1 MSAHVYDVNGF
12 ENFYEKGEK
21 MIISIL
27 GMSGKDREKVN
38 KTTAYYDCDAL
49 KKQSGDYHNATDL
62 LLKNYN
68 DNFYF
73 LGTKTAIDFQTELL
87 NLDENDSVKCIE
99 IKDNSLDD
107 IFEEVFTLISNVKDN
122 EKVLLDITHGF
133 RHQPISAIFSATLH
147 KFLTNSN
154 IEIIFAKQIKEFT
167 EYEYIYLTEY
177 VDMTQLSLMLTG
189 FIRTLNFVNTVN
201 VENLNTM
208 AFEKFSKAL
217 LSNDFKGI
225 ESSYKNLSATLITAK
240 KDKKFDH
247 LKELFLQIETI
258 LKEFKGFGEK
268 EIYEKYMILANLM
281 FDKNYYLL
289 SITYLFEAVRLYST
303 YSFYKNEIIT
313 EDKWNNDEMFYINS
327 DVIFCIQQ
335 ESNKFP
341 TIYNKNHNLF
351 KKVSDEY
358 KKLKDLRNNLTHIN
372 HKKNQPNIKGDLYKL
387 LNNISLLI
395 KNDILKDLNN

>member
-1 MSAHVYDVNGF
+1 
-12 ENFYEKGEK
+12 
-21 MIISIL
+21 
-27 GMSGKDREKVN
+27 MSGKDREKIN

-73 LGTKTAIDFQTELL
+73 LGTQTAINFQKELL
-87 NLDENDSVKCIE
+87 EYDEEKVKFIP

-107 IFEEVFTLISNVKDN
+107 IFEEVFSLISKAKDN
-122 EKVLLDITHGF
+122 EKVVLDITHGF

-147 KFLTNSN
+147 KFLSNSQLD
-154 IEIIFAKQIKEFT
+154 IIFAKQIVEFK
-167 EYEYIYLTEY
+167 EYEYIYLNEY

-189 FIRTLNFVNTVN
+189 FIRTLNFVNTVS

-240 KDKKFDH
+240 KDKKFNY
-247 LKELFLQIETI
+247 LKELFIQVENTLTDF
-258 LKEFKGFGEK
+258 KEFGKK
-268 EIYEKYMILANLM
+268 EIYEKYIILAKLM

-289 SITYLFEAVRLYST
+289 SITYLFEAMRLYAT
-303 YSFYKNEIIT
+303 Y
-313 EDKWNNDEMFYINS
+313 MFYNKKIINKYAWDNFDMYGLNS
-327 DVIFCIQQ
+327 DVMSTITQKEFGDKYRKNFYD
-335 ESNKFP
+335 NKFP
-341 TIYNKNHNLF
+341 NLYTNNSEVF
-351 KKVSDEY
+351 EKIAIEY

-372 HKKNQPNIKGDLYKL
+372 HKDNQPNIKGTLYGL
-387 LNNISLLI
+387 IGAIELLI
-395 KNDILKDLNN
+395 EDDILKDLKS